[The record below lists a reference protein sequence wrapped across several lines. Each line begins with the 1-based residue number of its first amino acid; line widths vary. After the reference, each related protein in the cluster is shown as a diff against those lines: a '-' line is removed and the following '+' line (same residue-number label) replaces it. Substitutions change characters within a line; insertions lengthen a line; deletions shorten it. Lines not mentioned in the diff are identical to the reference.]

1 MVYLK
6 IIRIYQID
14 FLHYPIETYLRMS
27 YSELGKQFIYVYI
40 YAISTLIN
48 IGLLLHYLAVF
59 WIWIGSDRF
68 IGYEEGLDPW
78 QLAN

>member
-1 MVYLK
+1 
-6 IIRIYQID
+6 
-14 FLHYPIETYLRMS
+14 MS
-27 YSELGKQFIYVYI
+27 YSELGKQFIYVHI
-40 YAISTLIN
+40 YAITTLMH

-78 QLAN
+78 